1 MMTFSTVLT
10 VSRTPGSAEW
20 GVDLSRPS
28 PCITFPR
35 YIFPEG
41 DFTRRSMLLTS
52 FSEGGGSVQAR
63 VISNGPYALEAR
75 TCCCRRRDVADS
87 GQPSY
92 ATTGGNRPDGTWGFR
107 RSTRPHPCAWN

>member
-1 MMTFSTVLT
+1 MMTFSTGLT
-10 VSRTPGSAEW
+10 GSRTPGSAEW
-20 GVDLSRPS
+20 GVGLIRPP
-28 PCITFPR
+28 PCIAFPR

-87 GQPSY
+87 VQPSN
-92 ATTGGNRPDGTWGFR
+92 APTGVNRSNGKR
-107 RSTRPHPCAWN
+107 AL